1 MTERA
6 PLPYDFHP
14 EVPSFT
20 VESDNVADGE
30 MMGNAQVYNG
40 FGVTGENI
48 SPHLR
53 WQGFPAE
60 TQGFAVTAY
69 DPDAPTGSGF
79 WHWLVLG
86 IPASVTELAR
96 GAGGADGSGLPK
108 GAVSGRDGGGGRG
121 PPHGRVRGGEHR
133 GSKALR
139 RPPPPRR
146 RPATPVRVRRARPRH
161 R

>member
-40 FGVTGENI
+40 FGVTGDNI

-96 GAGGADGSGLPK
+96 GAGG
-108 GAVSGRDGGGGRG
+108 GAGRPGAASAGRTDWCPEAWG
-121 PPHGRVRGGEHR
+121 
-133 GSKALR
+133 A
-139 RPPPPRR
+139 PPPPAG
-146 RPATPVRVRRARPRH
+146 PPPH
-161 R
+161 RYVFAVHALDTD